1 MQQRIVIAIAL
12 ACHPTLL
19 VADEPTSNLDVT
31 IQAQIVELIRE
42 LKRSTIS
49 SVLFITHDLGLVA
62 EVCDRVTVMYAG
74 DVSETAPGPGPVPL
88 SPPPVY
94 AGPARV
100 RPQGRAAGRA
110 CNDSRCGAQ
119 PDPAAPGLPVSSPLP
134 EADGYLREGEASD
147 RGACA
152 GTLGGLSPAY
162 RRARRMN
169 ALLSP
174 GVNAR
179 MPPGATTLV
188 DVRELKKYYPVTGGV
203 FRRRIADVR
212 AVDGVDLALAR
223 GECLG
228 LVGESGCGKTTLG
241 KAMLRLHDS
250 TSGRIYFGQDP
261 ERVESVEALLRSP
274 DPAQREQGRAL
285 SRTMDLNRLSGREL
299 RLTRRRF
306 QVVFQDPTSSLDPRM
321 LVRDIV
327 AEPLAAQRLVK
338 ARDVE
343 DRVLE
348 LLATVGLT
356 PDHLLR
362 YPHEFSGGQRQRIAI
377 ARALATS
384 PEFIIMD
391 EPTSALDVS
400 VQAQILN
407 LLKRL
412 REELH
417 LTYLFVTHHLLV
429 VKYVSSRIAVMYLGK
444 IVELGP
450 TADVFSRPL
459 HPYTRALLSAIPI
472 PDPETKREK
481 IILSGDVP
489 NPVNPPS
496 GCRFHP
502 RCPHAREVCRT
513 TEPRLAPADSGT
525 VSAAGDSG
533 AGGRTVACHRWRE
546 IYI

>member
-1 MQQRIVIAIAL
+1 M
-12 ACHPTLL
+12 
-19 VADEPTSNLDVT
+19 
-31 IQAQIVELIRE
+31 
-42 LKRSTIS
+42 
-49 SVLFITHDLGLVA
+49 
-62 EVCDRVTVMYAG
+62 
-74 DVSETAPGPGPVPL
+74 TA
-88 SPPPVY
+88 
-94 AGPARV
+94 
-100 RPQGRAAGRA
+100 
-110 CNDSRCGAQ
+110 N
-119 PDPAAPGLPVSSPLP
+119 
-134 EADGYLREGEASD
+134 
-147 RGACA
+147 
-152 GTLGGLSPAY
+152 
-162 RRARRMN
+162 
-169 ALLSP
+169 
-174 GVNAR
+174 
-179 MPPGATTLV
+179 LV

-250 TSGRIYFGQDP
+250 TAGRIYFGQDP
-261 ERVESVEALLRSP
+261 ERVESVEAMLRSP
-274 DPAQREQGRAL
+274 DPAQRTQGSAI
-285 SRTMDLNRLSGREL
+285 SKTMDLNRLSGREL
-299 RLTRRRF
+299 RGIRRKI

-327 AEPLAAQRLVK
+327 AEPLTAQKLVK

-343 DRVLE
+343 GRVLE
-348 LLATVGLT
+348 LLAIVGLT
-356 PDHLLR
+356 PDHLMR

-384 PEFIIMD
+384 PEFILMD

-412 REELH
+412 REEFQ

-429 VKYVSSRIAVMYLGK
+429 VKYISNRIAVMYLGK

-450 TADVFSRPL
+450 TTDIFSRPL
-459 HPYTRALLSAIPI
+459 HPYTRALLSAIPV

-489 NPVNPPS
+489 NPINPPS

-502 RCPHAREVCRT
+502 RCAYAREICGT
-513 TEPRLAPADSGT
+513 AEPLLEPAGGNS
-525 VSAAGDSG
+525 SI
-533 AGGRTVACHRWRE
+533 GRTVACHRWRE
-546 IYI
+546 I